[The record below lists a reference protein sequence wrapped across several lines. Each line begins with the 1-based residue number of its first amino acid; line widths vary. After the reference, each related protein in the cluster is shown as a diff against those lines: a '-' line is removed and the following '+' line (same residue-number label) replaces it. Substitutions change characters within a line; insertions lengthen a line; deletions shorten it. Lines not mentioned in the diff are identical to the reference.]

1 MYLKEVIIQMN
12 DHPEADDEFEVSDLR
27 ADQPPGVT
35 RFPAFAAV
43 LAALARQI
51 SSRRRRALA
60 GIALAVAVVAT
71 LALRQYGGALLPR
84 PAAPAALRPS
94 AAATLYFE
102 DGVSW
107 GTLRVNGRIVTTGM
121 TPGYLSARLILA
133 PGASQLDYSAAP
145 YPPLRCVISDPPA
158 PYDTCPLITANTAQ
172 DPIHSPSGGRIVDLR
187 ANIAYLST
195 TSFSALEQATESA
208 LATLRATN
216 AQGAS
221 YSATE
226 LAPGDHYLNAQGRT
240 LIATQTLDATLQY
253 TLNRTSSVRATPGNR
268 WPCRVFCPITASPD
282 LMTPI
287 TPSWLYSPVGSRA
300 SATTGLYLAPDAA
313 KNLGVGELFLEIAYT
328 WDERWRVSITSYSVL
343 STGQA
348 ICNDGALILD
358 SELSSVNFSDVQTL
372 GVGDA
377 QGCAYSV
384 QAPGT
389 PAALF
394 LFRCGVILAAN
405 LAAQRSAPKL
415 TVAAPDEAQV
425 AQTVAVLAQSLGV

>member
-1 MYLKEVIIQMN
+1 MN

-27 ADQPPGVT
+27 ADQPPGLT
-35 RFPAFAAV
+35 RYPAFAAAI
-43 LAALARQI
+43 AALARLI

-60 GIALAVAVVAT
+60 GIALAVAVVAA
-71 LALRQYGGALLPR
+71 LALRQYGGVLLPR
-84 PAAPAALRPS
+84 PAALATLRPS

-107 GTLRVNGRIVTTGM
+107 GTLRVNGRVVNTRR
-121 TPGYLSARLILA
+121 TPGYLSATLTLA
-133 PGASQLDYSAAP
+133 PGVSQLDYIAAP
-145 YPPLRCVISDPPA
+145 YPPLHCLISDPPG
-158 PYDTCPLITANTAQ
+158 PHDTCPLITTYSAQ
-172 DPIHSPSGGRIVDLR
+172 DPIHSVSDGRLVDLR
-187 ANIAYLST
+187 ATIGRLSAAQ
-195 TSFSALEQATESA
+195 FSALEQATEGA
-208 LATLRATN
+208 LASLRATN

-226 LAPGDHYLNAQGRT
+226 LTPGDHYLNAQGRT
-240 LIATQTLDATLQY
+240 LATTQTLDATLQY
-253 TLNRTSSVRATPGNR
+253 TLNRASSVRATPGNR

-282 LMTPI
+282 LLAPI

-300 SATTGLYLAPDAA
+300 PATFGLYLAPDAA
-313 KNLGVGELFLEIAYT
+313 KNLGVGELFLEIAYS
-328 WDERWRVSITSYSVL
+328 WDNAWRVSITSYAVL

-348 ICNDGALILD
+348 ICNDGALTLD
-358 SELSSVNFSDVQTL
+358 SDLSAVNFSDVQTL

-384 QAPGT
+384 QAPGG

-405 LAAQRSAPKL
+405 AAAQRSAPKL
-415 TVAAPDEAQV
+415 TVATPDEALV